1 MDDDV
6 DALELDVDAFHD
18 GPVHRRKVRRL
29 LVDVDIRHRQ
39 EAGVLVVGVRSVED
53 VKVGEKGSALDA
65 AHLEIADDV
74 VGSKLG
80 FGCQRIHAEEED
92 LFVELQLLHPH
103 HVVHEEPEAH
113 SDQDAHSR
121 LMQQVE
127 LSLWQ
132 ATLRC
137 YRKLP
142 M

>member
-53 VKVGEKGSALDA
+53 VKVGEKVPALDA

-92 LFVELQLLHPH
+92 LFVDVGVLLQLGEAEFDLKAQKAKTLLQLLKK
-103 HVVHEEPEAH
+103 EIILEIKC
-113 SDQDAHSR
+113 S
-121 LMQQVE
+121 
-127 LSLWQ
+127 WWF
-132 ATLRC
+132 T
-137 YRKLP
+137 K
-142 M
+142 

>member
-18 GPVHRRKVRRL
+18 GPVHRREVRRL

-53 VKVGEKGSALDA
+53 VKVGEKVSALDA

-92 LFVELQLLHPH
+92 LFVDVGVLLQLGEAEFDLKAQKAKTLLQLLKK
-103 HVVHEEPEAH
+103 EIILEIKC
-113 SDQDAHSR
+113 S
-121 LMQQVE
+121 
-127 LSLWQ
+127 WWF
-132 ATLRC
+132 T
-137 YRKLP
+137 K
-142 M
+142 

>member
-53 VKVGEKGSALDA
+53 VKVGEKVSALDA

-92 LFVELQLLHPH
+92 LFVDVGVLLQLGEAEFDLKAQKAKTLLQLLKK
-103 HVVHEEPEAH
+103 EIILEI
-113 SDQDAHSR
+113 
-121 LMQQVE
+121 
-127 LSLWQ
+127 
-132 ATLRC
+132 RC
-137 YRKLP
+137 SWWFIK
-142 M
+142 

>member
-18 GPVHRRKVRRL
+18 GPVHRREVRRL

-53 VKVGEKGSALDA
+53 VKVGEKVPALDA

-92 LFVELQLLHPH
+92 LFVDVGVLLQLGEAEFDLKAQKAKTLLQLLKK
-103 HVVHEEPEAH
+103 
-113 SDQDAHSR
+113 
-121 LMQQVE
+121 
-127 LSLWQ
+127 
-132 ATLRC
+132 
-137 YRKLP
+137 KLF
-142 M
+142 

>member
-53 VKVGEKGSALDA
+53 VKVGEKVSALDA

-92 LFVELQLLHPH
+92 LFVDVGVLLQLGEAEFDLKAQKAKTLLQLLKK
-103 HVVHEEPEAH
+103 
-113 SDQDAHSR
+113 
-121 LMQQVE
+121 
-127 LSLWQ
+127 
-132 ATLRC
+132 
-137 YRKLP
+137 KLF
-142 M
+142 

>member
-18 GPVHRRKVRRL
+18 GPVHRREVRRL

-53 VKVGEKGSALDA
+53 VKVGEKVPALDA

-92 LFVELQLLHPH
+92 LFVDVGVLLQLGEAEFDLKVQKAKTLLQLLKK
-103 HVVHEEPEAH
+103 EIILEI
-113 SDQDAHSR
+113 
-121 LMQQVE
+121 
-127 LSLWQ
+127 
-132 ATLRC
+132 RC
-137 YRKLP
+137 SWWFIK
-142 M
+142 

>member
-53 VKVGEKGSALDA
+53 VKVGEKVSALDA

-92 LFVELQLLHPH
+92 LFVDVGVLLQLGEAEFDLKAQKAKTLLQLLKK
-103 HVVHEEPEAH
+103 EIILEIKC
-113 SDQDAHSR
+113 S
-121 LMQQVE
+121 
-127 LSLWQ
+127 WWF
-132 ATLRC
+132 T
-137 YRKLP
+137 K
-142 M
+142 

>member
-18 GPVHRRKVRRL
+18 GPVHRREVRRL

-53 VKVGEKGSALDA
+53 VKVGEKVPALDA

-92 LFVELQLLHPH
+92 LFVDVGVLLQLGEAEFDLKAQKAKTLLQLLKK
-103 HVVHEEPEAH
+103 EIILEI
-113 SDQDAHSR
+113 
-121 LMQQVE
+121 
-127 LSLWQ
+127 
-132 ATLRC
+132 RC
-137 YRKLP
+137 SWWFIKKYRI
-142 M
+142 

>member
-18 GPVHRRKVRRL
+18 GPVHRREVRRL

-53 VKVGEKGSALDA
+53 VKVGEKVSALDA

-92 LFVELQLLHPH
+92 LFVDVGVLLQLGEAEFDLKAQKAKTLLQLLKK
-103 HVVHEEPEAH
+103 EIILEI
-113 SDQDAHSR
+113 
-121 LMQQVE
+121 
-127 LSLWQ
+127 
-132 ATLRC
+132 RC
-137 YRKLP
+137 SWWFIK
-142 M
+142 

>member
-18 GPVHRRKVRRL
+18 GPVHRREVRRL

-53 VKVGEKGSALDA
+53 VKVGEKVPALDA

-92 LFVELQLLHPH
+92 LFVDVGVLLQLGEAEFDLKAQKAKTLLQLLKK
-103 HVVHEEPEAH
+103 EIILEI
-113 SDQDAHSR
+113 
-121 LMQQVE
+121 
-127 LSLWQ
+127 
-132 ATLRC
+132 RC
-137 YRKLP
+137 SWWFIK
-142 M
+142 

>member
-18 GPVHRRKVRRL
+18 GPVHRREVRRL

-53 VKVGEKGSALDA
+53 VKVGEKVSALDA

-92 LFVELQLLHPH
+92 LFVDVGVLLQLGEAEFDLKAQKAKTLLQLLKK
-103 HVVHEEPEAH
+103 EIILEIKC
-113 SDQDAHSR
+113 S
-121 LMQQVE
+121 
-127 LSLWQ
+127 WWFI
-132 ATLRC
+132 
-137 YRKLP
+137 K
-142 M
+142 